1 MNRVTKICGL
11 MGLILYAARANADFQ
26 KGLVAYDAGKY
37 EEAFSEWMESAE
49 AGDLAAQ
56 RNVGQLYRWGRGV
69 EKSPEKAFYWY
80 KKAADKGFSEAEY
93 SLALMY
99 LSGEGTR
106 KNEKE
111 AVRLLRSA
119 AKKGSYN
126 AERKLIEIEDIV
138 KSVGIETPA
147 AEETRKVE
155 PKASSAKNENGKAVR
170 HEKAEV
176 KTVIKTETEVEEKEK
191 AGEKVIIKNE
201 VVKVEEV
208 KVPARAES
216 KSASEAKEKPVKDHS
231 VTVAASEKK
240 AKTETVKHEPE
251 KQGNAAAQK
260 SEKSVTASAEKP
272 AEVKK
277 ADADSK
283 HVEDKNAGESEKKTV
298 AKKNAADSEKF
309 VSGNSTLNAHLASY
323 RSAKRA
329 NQGWAELKKKF
340 PALNNMKSS
349 LRYVYLDKKG
359 EYIRLYVTGKEAD
372 VKKLCEDMKTAG
384 DYCRITY

>member
-1 MNRVTKICGL
+1 
-11 MGLILYAARANADFQ
+11 MGLFFYAARANADFQ

-69 EKSPEKAFYWY
+69 EKSSEKAFYWY

-99 LSGEGTR
+99 LSGDGVR

-138 KSVGIETPA
+138 SRADIETAA
-147 AEETRKVE
+147 AEESKKTTVKDT
-155 PKASSAKNENGKAVR
+155 AAKNENVKAAR
-170 HEKAEV
+170 HEKTELKTAV
-176 KTVIKTETEVEEKEK
+176 KTEAKEEKKETAEK
-191 AGEKVIIKNE
+191 RVIIKNE
-201 VVKVEEV
+201 VVKVENV
-208 KVPARAES
+208 KTPAHKDVES
-216 KSASEAKEKPVKDHS
+216 SASVSSRENVKGKETVKNDSVTVAVTEKPVKI
-231 VTVAASEKK
+231 EKHK
-240 AKTETVKHEPE
+240 NTAVKKEE
-251 KQGNAAAQK
+251 K
-260 SEKSVTASAEKP
+260 SENKVVEPQIKTQKIGTASKKSETRDNDVKGDDTKTV
-272 AEVKK
+272 VKK
-277 ADADSK
+277 DTVSK
-283 HVEDKNAGESEKKTV
+283 EKTIAGKKTV
-298 AKKNAADSEKF
+298 
-309 VSGNSTLNAHLASY
+309 NAHLASY

-329 NQGWAELKKKF
+329 NQGLAELKKKF

-372 VKKLCEDMKTAG
+372 VKKLCEDMKAAET
-384 DYCRITY
+384 YCRITY